1 MKPVLLSFGKLH
13 VYAYGM
19 MIAIGIIA
27 AIYYMEKR
35 APKYGMDSDSAFSMA
50 LCAAISGIVGAKVL
64 YLITVLPQLLADPSA
79 ITMYLSS
86 GFVVFGGIIG
96 GILSCMLYARHKKWD
111 FIKYFDLFMP
121 SIAMAQGFGRIGC
134 FMAGCC
140 YGRQTDSCFSV
151 TFPTDPFS
159 QAPAGIALIPTQ
171 LISSCLNFINCILL
185 SIYARHSKKDG
196 RVGALYLILYSIGR
210 FIIEFYR
217 GDDRGAIGF
226 LSTSQFIALLGF
238 AVGIIIFVVPLGHS
252 RQEDRGAI

>member
-96 GILSCMLYARHKKWD
+96 GILSCMLYARHKKWN
-111 FIKYFDLFMP
+111 FIKYFDLYAFHRHG
-121 SIAMAQGFGRIGC
+121 SGIWKDRLL
-134 FMAGCC
+134 
-140 YGRQTDSCFSV
+140 YGR
-151 TFPTDPFS
+151 
-159 QAPAGIALIPTQ
+159 
-171 LISSCLNFINCILL
+171 LL
-185 SIYARHSKKDG
+185 LRKAD
-196 RVGALYLILYSIGR
+196 R
-210 FIIEFYR
+210 FM
-217 GDDRGAIGF
+217 
-226 LSTSQFIALLGF
+226 LLGDLSCR
-238 AVGIIIFVVPLGHS
+238 PLLTGSCRHLS
-252 RQEDRGAI
+252 DTHTAHIKLP